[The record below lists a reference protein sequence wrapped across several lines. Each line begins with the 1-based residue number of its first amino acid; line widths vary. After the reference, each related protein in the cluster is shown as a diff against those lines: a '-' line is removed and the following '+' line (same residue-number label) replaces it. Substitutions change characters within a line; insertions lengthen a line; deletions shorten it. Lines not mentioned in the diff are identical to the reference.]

1 MNVRALGKIDNLRK
15 LARKDFAGQNLL
27 DALNMLAGLE
37 CLFGGGHFSLMNECD
52 ADKFKIENEIGTE
65 I

>member
-15 LARKDFAGQNLL
+15 LARNDFAGQNLR

-37 CLFGGGHFSLMNECD
+37 CLFGGGSFAFSKKEVPNFG
-52 ADKFKIENEIGTE
+52 KK
-65 I
+65 

>member
-37 CLFGGGHFSLMNECD
+37 CLFGGGHFNRNECD
-52 ADKFKIENEIGTE
+52 SDKWNVEGL
-65 I
+65 